1 MKKILLIA
9 WVLICFNYYSQQI
22 NYTVTH
28 NQPIFPK
35 YSLNLDLLNMDAN
48 FKNSDNLS
56 FNAGLWGY
64 AQILGG
70 FEAQFNIQKSY
81 LQLARLVNKNYVGN
95 LEASAGA
102 AYFLKQFDRAENVRV
117 VLSEKTSYDGRYTLT
132 KYLMVPG
139 TVSYKF
145 GVQGGALYR
154 SSPYEFEV
162 QYDSKDLNMTNI
174 GLYAGAVIKRS
185 TSLKISYNGKNTAL
199 YSGNWDFFADAL
211 ILPVSS
217 FKDTQ
222 TQAAI
227 SSSDK
232 ELIKQ
237 SPLGFRAGCRL
248 YQADKREITGKR
260 FGVCYS
266 GTFGKKPYQGWFL
279 SASIGITLLKK

>member
-1 MKKILLIA
+1 MKKTLTISVI
-9 WVLICFNYYSQQI
+9 LICSHFYSQQI

-35 YSLNLDLLNMDAN
+35 YSLNLDLMNMDAN

-70 FEAQFNIQKSY
+70 LEAQFNIQKSY
-81 LQLARLVNKNYVGN
+81 LQLARLVNKKYVGN
-95 LEASAGA
+95 LEASVGA
-102 AYFLKQFDRAENVRV
+102 AYFLKQVNRGENVRV

-139 TVSYKF
+139 TVSYKL
-145 GVQGGALYR
+145 GVQGGAYYR

-162 QYDSKDLNMTNI
+162 QYDSKDLNMTNF
-174 GLYAGAVIKRS
+174 GFYAGAVIKRS

-222 TQAAI
+222 TQVAI

-260 FGVCYS
+260 FGVCYT